1 MNFVDVAV
9 SSPLRSTFT
18 YKNNTGE
25 LLIGKRVL
33 VEFGRRKLVGVV
45 TEDKSHYEGQYKI
58 KDVLQVLDEK
68 PTFNDAQL
76 RTIKKI
82 SKHYMHPIGIVFEA
96 FLPTILRKA
105 KTQLDLN
112 KYSSDVC
119 DLDINKDN
127 FHELTFDQKSCL
139 DKIRKNQGEALLFGV
154 TSSGKTEI
162 YKHYIESLLLDG

>member
-68 PTFNDAQL
+68 PTFNKELAKVNNNYRKPNRKFQY
-76 RTIKKI
+76 KK
-82 SKHYMHPIGIVFEA
+82 
-96 FLPTILRKA
+96 
-105 KTQLDLN
+105 
-112 KYSSDVC
+112 
-119 DLDINKDN
+119 
-127 FHELTFDQKSCL
+127 KS
-139 DKIRKNQGEALLFGV
+139 V
-154 TSSGKTEI
+154 S
-162 YKHYIESLLLDG
+162 

>member
-58 KDVLQVLDEK
+58 
-68 PTFNDAQL
+68 
-76 RTIKKI
+76 
-82 SKHYMHPIGIVFEA
+82 
-96 FLPTILRKA
+96 
-105 KTQLDLN
+105 
-112 KYSSDVC
+112 
-119 DLDINKDN
+119 
-127 FHELTFDQKSCL
+127 
-139 DKIRKNQGEALLFGV
+139 
-154 TSSGKTEI
+154 
-162 YKHYIESLLLDG
+162 